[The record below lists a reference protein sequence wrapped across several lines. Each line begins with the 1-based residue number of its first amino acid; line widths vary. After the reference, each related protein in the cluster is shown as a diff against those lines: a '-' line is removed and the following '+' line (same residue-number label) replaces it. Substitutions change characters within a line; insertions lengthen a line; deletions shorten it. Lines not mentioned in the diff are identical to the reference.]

1 VEDGYGERGGWTYR
15 VISSLW
21 TCPDDREY
29 GQRFLQIGRVNWRD
43 HPVLYPTLDDVFVI
57 ELTHGD
63 SPVGHTIEQLEVDL
77 GRMRQALD
85 EPALIKAEFAGK
97 YTRRHILAP
106 CNGRLQPP
114 R

>member
-1 VEDGYGERGGWTYR
+1 VDDGYGVRGGWTYR

-29 GQRFLQIGRVNWRD
+29 GRRFLQIGRVNWCGR
-43 HPVLYPTLDDVFVI
+43 PVLYPTPDDVFVI
-57 ELTHGD
+57 ELDHD
-63 SPVGHTIEQLEVDL
+63 DCPVGHTIEQLEVDL

-97 YTRRHILAP
+97 YTRRLVLAP
-106 CNGRLQPP
+106 VREEKEIP
-114 R
+114 